1 MRVPSTHRSPVLN
14 PGGYVDTAT
23 RPASEGGAQ
32 SLRGTGQDHR
42 SSTRSV
48 VCPLTHLPPGAG
60 VISAGPNKLPNHSSG
75 EGEGDRGGAPSVL
88 TDTRATPYGTV
99 VVHYLGSTAQCSALT
114 VRPKQSEA
122 KVTMDKR

>member
-1 MRVPSTHRSPVLN
+1 MRVPSTHRSPVLI

-75 EGEGDRGGAPSVL
+75 EGEGEEERRVCTRVQRHMELQWCTTSARRPSAVL
-88 TDTRATPYGTV
+88 LPYGKNK
-99 VVHYLGSTAQCSALT
+99 ARQ
-114 VRPKQSEA
+114 K
-122 KVTMDKR
+122 

>member
-48 VCPLTHLPPGAG
+48 VCPLTHLPPGAA

-75 EGEGDRGGAPSVL
+75 EGEGDRGGA
-88 TDTRATPYGTV
+88 TDTRARPYGATV
-99 VVHYLGSTAQCSALT
+99 MHYLGSTAQCSART